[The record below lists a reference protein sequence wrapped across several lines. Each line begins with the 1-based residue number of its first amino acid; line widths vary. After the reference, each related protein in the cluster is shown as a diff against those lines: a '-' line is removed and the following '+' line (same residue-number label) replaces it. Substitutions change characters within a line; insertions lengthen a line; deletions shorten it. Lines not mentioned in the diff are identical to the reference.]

1 MYNRATEENINKVLF
16 MREKNLRETNNNNK
30 TLKRSVTA
38 KYICGWISNGP
49 TGGMG
54 PAGIWRK

>member
-30 TLKRSVTA
+30 TLK
-38 KYICGWISNGP
+38 KISYCEVYL
-49 TGGMG
+49 
-54 PAGIWRK
+54 RLD